1 MTVVCMDCKKTL
13 GEKCSECGAV
23 AIELGDPLDSERRIV
38 QVRFGSGALDAAL
51 WICTNRACLT
61 TYFPEGVGGVSHGLC
76 NTCCQLRLMGKHVT
90 ADPVHHQD
98 TKTPSTYR

>member
-1 MTVVCMDCKKTL
+1 MTVVCMDCGKVL
-13 GEKCSECGAV
+13 AEKCSECGAD
-23 AIELGDPLDSERRIV
+23 AIGFGEALPSERRIV

-76 NTCCQLRLMGKHVT
+76 NSCCQVRLMGKHVT
-90 ADPVHHQD
+90 EQIG
-98 TKTPSTYR
+98 PSLNAE